1 MNWLYNRFV
10 AAVTRGVG
18 LPQKLTKGTLTLVVT
33 AFFFINW
40 RQFRGRLCPI
50 CKTLRKLQLFHRFPL
65 FLCGKKNS
73 PSSRMISYTCLIPFP
88 CQSRQRKG
96 LSWIVIYLLSQ
107 IFWIYTISAV
117 GTLTSCNSDQYWSVS
132 SLNLWSMISDG
143 PLLHRK

>member
-33 AFFFINW
+33 AFFLSIGANSEEDFVRFVKHWESYSYFID
-40 RQFRGRLCPI
+40 
-50 CKTLRKLQLFHRFPL
+50 
-65 FLCGKKNS
+65 FLYFFVVKKNS